1 MCLFDCLVNRTVEF
15 ISFPIQDQHVHRE
28 DKRVLD
34 FCLELC
40 ERVKR
45 GQVVLVHCW

>member
-1 MCLFDCLVNRTVEF
+1 MCVFDYLVNRTIEF
-15 ISFPIQDQHVHRE
+15 ISFPIVNRSIHPNNQD
-28 DKRVLD
+28 VLD